1 MNEQA
6 MRPSRMPIA
15 PTDPRA
21 FSRTDLPQ
29 PPTVNDS
36 GMQSAMATGG
46 AGPRVNSALFAEN
59 SSHRATNQKAFEGY
73 RSTPAT
79 SPYTL
84 LNANTDNGTI
94 NPYTAYVRPA
104 QEQQQAGHD
113 MDRADGA
120 ADQPAPL
127 YPPAFQNYGSY
138 FPTAH

>member
-1 MNEQA
+1 
-6 MRPSRMPIA
+6 MPIA

-21 FSRTDLPQ
+21 FSRADLPQ

-36 GMQSAMATGG
+36 GMQSAAAMGG
-46 AGPRVNSALFAEN
+46 AGPRVNPALFAEN
-59 SSHRATNQKAFEGY
+59 SSHRPANQKAFEGY
-73 RSTPAT
+73 RSTPAI

-94 NPYTAYVRPA
+94 NPYVAYVRPA
-104 QEQQQAGHD
+104 QERQQGDHD
-113 MDRADGA
+113 MERGGTDGA